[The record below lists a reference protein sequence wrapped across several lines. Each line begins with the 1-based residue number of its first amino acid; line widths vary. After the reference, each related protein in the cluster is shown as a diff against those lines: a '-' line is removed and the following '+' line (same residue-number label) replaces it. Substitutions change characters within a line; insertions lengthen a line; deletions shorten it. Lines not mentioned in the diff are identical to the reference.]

1 MGLLLYGITQGSQD
15 FPELHASRNF
25 FERSLFR
32 GEQGFVAFLPGDVH
46 PGADQFFDLTSGI
59 QNRVADGLDVLHGSI
74 GKNDA
79 KFMLEIAFFR
89 ERFAEAFLKFHLIVG
104 MNAPKSL
111 AVRGWV
117 GAGFKS
123 EDSKVLVGPINIF
136 LPSHVPGPAS
146 GVAQTLALGQIRLA
160 AAERFIRLLM
170 FFPRANRGDSE
181 GEIFGQLHVPFKCIF
196 IELAGFRRV

>member
-1 MGLLLYGITQGSQD
+1 MTEGRQD
-15 FPELHASRNF
+15 FSEVHAGRNF
-25 FERSLFR
+25 FEGSLFR

-46 PGADQFFDLTSGI
+46 PGADRFVDLTSGI

-79 KFMLEIAFFR
+79 KFMLEIASFR
-89 ERFAEAFLKFHLIVG
+89 ERFAEAFPKFHLIVG

-111 AVRGWV
+111 AVGGRA
-117 GAGFKS
+117 GARLKS
-123 EDSKVLVGPINIF
+123 EDSKVLVRPINIF

-146 GVAQTLALGQIRLA
+146 GVAQTLALSQIRLA

-170 FFPRANRGDSE
+170 FFPPGMRDREN
-181 GEIFGQLHVPFKCIF
+181 
-196 IELAGFRRV
+196 